1 METTAIL
8 ALALLV
14 ISEILP
20 YTPLA
25 GNGIVQQIVRGLRQ
39 VFPYSGR
46 K

>member
-1 METTAIL
+1 MEPTAAI

-20 YTPLA
+20 YTPLR
-25 GNGIVQQIVRGLRQ
+25 GNGIIQQVVAVLRT
-39 VFPYSGR
+39 VFPR

>member
-1 METTAIL
+1 MEPTVAI

-20 YTPLA
+20 YTPLK
-25 GNGIVQQIVRGLRQ
+25 GNGLIQQLVEALR
-39 VFPYSGR
+39 VAFPHKG